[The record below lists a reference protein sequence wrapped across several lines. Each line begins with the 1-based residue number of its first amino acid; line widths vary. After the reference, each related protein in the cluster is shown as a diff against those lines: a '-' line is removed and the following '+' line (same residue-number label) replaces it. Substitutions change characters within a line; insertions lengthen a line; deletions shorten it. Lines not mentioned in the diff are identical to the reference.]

1 MEKKNYTGIVPP
13 HHTGKQIDTESSI
26 QFDNTTTAQSFF
38 KIAKSRL
45 LNVNQWHEIAG
56 KALAVF
62 HLTDEN
68 GVEVNR
74 TVKQG
79 DYFKIDIPGPG
90 SKSGEGYDWV
100 HVEAVEETTQP
111 TIESVGIRVRPAP
124 NPLNDKEDIAHFYS
138 EQSTSNFIVT
148 REGNTITASVYDRNT
163 STNPEADN
171 VTDRI
176 RHSTVGAGAISFF
189 SKIQWKALV
198 EGLLKQDQV
207 KG

>member
-1 MEKKNYTGIVPP
+1 MKEKNYTGIVPG
-13 HHTGKQIDTESSI
+13 HHTGKQIDTETSI
-26 QFDNTTTAQSFF
+26 HFDTTDQAQAFF
-38 KIAKSRL
+38 KVAKSRL
-45 LNVNQWHEIAG
+45 LNVNQWHELAG

-62 HLTDEN
+62 HLTDAH

-74 TVKQG
+74 TVKQD

-100 HVEAVEETTQP
+100 HVESVEETTQP

-124 NPLNDKEDIAHFYS
+124 NPQNEKEEIAHFYS
-138 EQSTSNFIVT
+138 GQSTSNFIVT

-163 STNPEADN
+163 STNEEAEN
-171 VTDRI
+171 MTDRL
-176 RHSTVGAGAISFF
+176 RNSTIGAGAISLF

-198 EGLLKQDQV
+198 EGLLKR
-207 KG
+207 

>member
-1 MEKKNYTGIVPP
+1 MKNKNYTGIVPGQ
-13 HHTGKQIDTESSI
+13 HTGKQIDTESSI
-26 QFDNTTTAQSFF
+26 RFDTTEEAQSFY

-45 LNVNQWHEIAG
+45 LNVNRWHELAG

-100 HVEAVEETTQP
+100 HVETVEETTQS

-124 NPLNDKEDIAHFYS
+124 NPLNNNEETAHFYS
-138 EQSTSNFIVT
+138 DQSTSNFIVT
-148 REGNTITASVYDRNT
+148 REDNTITASVYDRNT

-171 VTDRI
+171 MTDRI
-176 RHSTVGAGAISFF
+176 RHSTIGAGAISLF

-198 EGLLKQDQV
+198 DGLLKR
-207 KG
+207 